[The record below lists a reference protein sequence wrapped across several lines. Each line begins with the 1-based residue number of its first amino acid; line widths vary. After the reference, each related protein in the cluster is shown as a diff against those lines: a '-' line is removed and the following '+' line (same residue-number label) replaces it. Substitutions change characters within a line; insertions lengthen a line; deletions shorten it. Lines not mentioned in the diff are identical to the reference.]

1 MSIPNPKI
9 VLTKISETTESASF
23 EKYVRDSAGNHEPES
38 MNCTPYAIEIPF
50 ARKNDRS
57 IDAPIN
63 PMLYSAVNQG
73 YPMVLLPED
82 FAHPVQEN
90 PPYTPAT

>member
-9 VLTKISETTESASF
+9 VLSKISETTESASF

-38 MNCTPYAIEIPF
+38 MN
-50 ARKNDRS
+50 DRS

-63 PMLYSAVNQG
+63 PMLYSEVNQG